1 MMEVLSMANEEKSL
15 ELLALQKDLS
25 LRELAQKVHIS
36 EVLLW
41 RYVNRKRTPPIPIA
55 SAIADLLGI
64 DWTEVVKLC
73 EPIQEE

>member
-1 MMEVLSMANEEKSL
+1 MANDEKSL

-25 LRELAQKVHIS
+25 LRELAQKVHVS
-36 EVLLW
+36 EVTMW

-55 SAIADLLGI
+55 SAIADLLEI